1 MNPRH
6 ALLPVIM
13 ATALFACN
21 NPSPGIKSDPVI
33 SDSAIDAKF
42 ADTSGKTIAS
52 SPTTV
57 DDKPAEVIIKNKTGY
72 SEKFIE
78 GLRKQ
83 SGYKKF
89 ELLGNRMIID
99 GKDTA
104 AFPETPMIGEK
115 FKLTGL
121 RDNVAIALIIK
132 RINYTTIEYSIEMVE
147 FGKANHF
154 EKGQASISPVFFLG
168 SESDESSR
176 SGNAYFATEFFD
188 EKENDCRTSIRLGK
202 EDERHALLGK
212 LIKNCNGKIKD
223 ITLDNFP
230 TLIEK

>member
-1 MNPRH
+1 
-6 ALLPVIM
+6 M
-13 ATALFACN
+13 AMALFACN
-21 NPSPGIKSDPVI
+21 HPSPDTKSDPVI

-57 DDKPAEVIIKNKTGY
+57 DNKPAEVIVKNKTGY

-83 SGYKKF
+83 NGYQKF
-89 ELLGNRMIID
+89 ELLGSWMIID

-104 AFPETPMIGEK
+104 TFPETPKIGEQ

-121 RDNVAIALIIK
+121 KDNVAIALIIK

-147 FGKANHF
+147 FGKTNHF
-154 EKGQASISPVFFLG
+154 EKGQASISPSFFLG
-168 SESDESSR
+168 SESDESTMT
-176 SGNAYFATEFFD
+176 GNAYFATEFFE
-188 EKENDCRTSIRLGK
+188 EKKNDCRTSIRLGK
-202 EDERHALLGK
+202 EDGRHELLGK

-230 TLIEK
+230 TLVEK